1 MNKRRY
7 KNAVA
12 GLEPELEAL
21 SRREGARPE
30 GGDDQ
35 AAMAGWVALCL
46 SAFGEASE
54 ELHVNEDDEMAGAAD
69 AREAMLGAARIAL
82 DALEEVCAADR
93 GDTLSFV
100 QAAAEG
106 QALAAQVASSGVGRA
121 GRASARL
128 GTAGERGSGPL
139 ELLA

>member
-1 MNKRRY
+1 MNARRY
-7 KNAVA
+7 RTAVG
-12 GLEPELEAL
+12 GLAPELEAL

-30 GGDDQ
+30 RGDEQ
-35 AAMAGWVALCL
+35 AEMAGWVALCL

-54 ELHVNEDDEMAGAAD
+54 ELRVNDDEMAGAAD